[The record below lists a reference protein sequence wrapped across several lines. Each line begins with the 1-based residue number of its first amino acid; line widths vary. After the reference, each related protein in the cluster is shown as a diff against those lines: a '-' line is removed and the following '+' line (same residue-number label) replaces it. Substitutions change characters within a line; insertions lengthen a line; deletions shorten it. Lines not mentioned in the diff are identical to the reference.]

1 MLGILFLSLS
11 AVSIFILAGYP
22 IIKLLFLGTANDK
35 KIEFATAISFSLI
48 LGLGLSALSTS
59 IAYSY
64 FGINF
69 YFIIFAAIITIM
81 WFLYFYF
88 SKSKPKIKI
97 PRNNYLAYFGAFF
110 LASIYFAKS
119 QWDKSLQPII
129 FSGGGPDVAQNL
141 IAGMYANELGQT
153 WNSAKSNF
161 MLQLGSDNFRQA
173 TFDMFKLPSHAD
185 LAVVDYLVLGGR
197 WALTVP
203 MNQIIRI
210 FGPQTVFLEI
220 GSVLVITFV
229 SLMIVLFG
237 IGKLLNLKNAWA
249 LVLAASVTFNGAF
262 LNQYFNGGLSQA
274 FGLIGNIG
282 ILAILLVIISRNTL
296 LDDKNSRIGLFLVST
311 SAFLS
316 SALAYIDATFV
327 IVAVIFAIMFVYVFI
342 NRSILLNLVKLVVI
356 PGCVAIILAQVFIYN
371 LFLGFRD
378 RATAVS
384 NTGVNVNNWK
394 MPSQLMGLFSN
405 YSVYNEKTPQITLT
419 FSIVISLLMVM
430 FLISQLRKRKSE
442 NLDFAILGLISM
454 LGYLLSFVVGFNL
467 PTKSDYLY
475 SKIGVYLAPF
485 VMTSILIILIKNLS
499 SNKFKS
505 ITLGAILT
513 LSLVNVGSAIAV
525 ENKFSSS
532 KDVIIRI
539 PKEYREL
546 INDDATRNYLES
558 NNYIMPYKV
567 AYNYLALFG
576 VKYLISKAPN
586 DMDFDKRMDNS
597 LRVICF
603 LGEVSCKV
611 NTPQINNSELNKYGI
626 IEYEST
632 ITTSEY
638 KALSIIDRYNFV
650 TDILGQQR
658 ISVPDKFLGGN
669 PYLK

>member
-1 MLGILFLSLS
+1 MLGILILSLS
-11 AVSIFILAGYP
+11 AVSVFILAGYP
-22 IIKLLFLGTANDK
+22 IIKLLFLGNTSDS
-35 KIEFATAISFSLI
+35 KIEFSTVISFSLI
-48 LGLGLSALSTS
+48 IGFGLSALSTS
-59 IAYSY
+59 LAYSY
-64 FGINF
+64 IGINF
-69 YFIIFAAIITIM
+69 YFIIYALLITIM
-81 WFLYFYF
+81 WCLYFYF

-97 PRNNYLAYFGAFF
+97 FRNDYLAYFGVFF
-110 LASIYFAKS
+110 LVSIYFAKS

-153 WNSAKSNF
+153 WNSAKNNF

-249 LVLAASVTFNGAF
+249 LVLAVSITFNGAF
-262 LNQYFNGGLSQA
+262 LNQYLNGGLSQA

-282 ILAILLVIISRNTL
+282 ILSVLIVIISRNSL
-296 LDDKNSRIGLFLVST
+296 LDNKNNRIGLFLVST

-316 SALAYIDATFV
+316 SALAYIDATFS
-327 IVAVIFAIMFVYVFI
+327 IVAVIFAMMFLYVFI
-342 NRSILLNLVKLVVI
+342 NRSILLNLVKLVLI
-356 PGCVAIILAQVFIYN
+356 PGGVAIILAQVFIYN
-371 LFLGFRD
+371 LFLGVRD

-405 YSVYNEKTPQITLT
+405 YSAYTEKTSQITLV
-419 FSIVISLLMVM
+419 FSIVISLLMVI
-430 FLISQLRKRKSE
+430 FLIVQLRKRNSE

-454 LGYLLSFVVGFNL
+454 FGYLISFIVGYNL

-485 VMTSILIILIKNLS
+485 VLTSILLILIKNLS

-505 ITLGAILT
+505 ITLGVIVT
-513 LSLVNVGSAIAV
+513 LGLVNIGSAIAV

-532 KDVIIRI
+532 TDIIIRI

-546 INDDATRNYLES
+546 INDNKTREYLQS

-576 VKYLISKAPN
+576 VEYLISKAPN
-586 DMDFDKRMDNS
+586 DMNFDKRTGNS
-597 LRVICF
+597 LRIICF
-603 LGEVSCKV
+603 LGEVACKI
-611 NTPQINNSELNKYGI
+611 NTPQINNSELNKYGV

-638 KALSIIDRYNFV
+638 KALPIIDRYNFV
-650 TDILGQQR
+650 TDILGQTR
-658 ISVPDKFLGGN
+658 IDVPEKFLGGN

>member
-1 MLGILFLSLS
+1 MLGILILSLS
-11 AVSIFILAGYP
+11 AVSVFILAGYP
-22 IIKLLFLGTANDK
+22 IIKLLFLGNTSDS
-35 KIEFATAISFSLI
+35 KIEFSTVISFSLI
-48 LGLGLSALSTS
+48 IGFGLSALSTS
-59 IAYSY
+59 LAYSY
-64 FGINF
+64 IGINF
-69 YFIIFAAIITIM
+69 YFIIYALLITIM
-81 WFLYFYF
+81 WCLYFYF

-97 PRNNYLAYFGAFF
+97 FRNDYLAYFGVFF
-110 LASIYFAKS
+110 LVSIYFAKS

-153 WNSAKSNF
+153 WNSAKNNF

-229 SLMIVLFG
+229 SLMIILFG

-249 LVLAASVTFNGAF
+249 LVLAVSITFNGAF
-262 LNQYFNGGLSQA
+262 LNQYLNGGLSQA

-282 ILAILLVIISRNTL
+282 ILSVLIVIISRNSL
-296 LDDKNSRIGLFLVST
+296 LDNKNNRIGLFLVST

-316 SALAYIDATFV
+316 SALAYIDATFS
-327 IVAVIFAIMFVYVFI
+327 IVAVIFAMMFLYVFI
-342 NRSILLNLVKLVVI
+342 NRSILLNLVKLVLI
-356 PGCVAIILAQVFIYN
+356 PGGVAIILAQVFIYN
-371 LFLGFRD
+371 LFLGVRD

-405 YSVYNEKTPQITLT
+405 YSAYTEKTSQITLV
-419 FSIVISLLMVM
+419 FSIVISLLMVI
-430 FLISQLRKRKSE
+430 FLIVQLRKRNSE

-454 LGYLLSFVVGFNL
+454 FGYLISFIVGYNL

-485 VMTSILIILIKNLS
+485 VLTSILLILIKNLS

-505 ITLGAILT
+505 ITLGVIVT
-513 LSLVNVGSAIAV
+513 LGLVNIGSAIAV

-532 KDVIIRI
+532 TDIIIRI

-546 INDDATRNYLES
+546 INDNKTREYLQS

-576 VKYLISKAPN
+576 VEYLISKAPN
-586 DMDFDKRMDNS
+586 DMNFDKRTGNS
-597 LRVICF
+597 LRIICF
-603 LGEVSCKV
+603 LGEVACKI
-611 NTPQINNSELNKYGI
+611 NTPQINNSELNKYGV

-638 KALSIIDRYNFV
+638 KALPIIDRYNFV
-650 TDILGQQR
+650 TDILGQTR
-658 ISVPDKFLGGN
+658 IDVPEKFLGGN

>member
-1 MLGILFLSLS
+1 MLGILILSLS
-11 AVSIFILAGYP
+11 AVSVFILAGYP
-22 IIKLLFLGTANDK
+22 IIKLLFLGSKSDK
-35 KIEFATAISFSLI
+35 NIEFATAISFSLI
-48 LGLGLSALSTS
+48 LGFGLSALSTS

-64 FGINF
+64 IGIDF
-69 YFIIFAAIITIM
+69 YFMIYASIITIM
-81 WFLYFYF
+81 WGVYFYF

-97 PRNNYLAYFGAFF
+97 PKNNYLAYFGAFI

-153 WNSAKSNF
+153 WNSAKNNF
-161 MLQLGSDNFRQA
+161 ISQLGSDNFHQA
-173 TFDMFKLPSHAD
+173 TIDMFKLPSHSD

-229 SLMIVLFG
+229 SLMIILFG
-237 IGKLLNLKNAWA
+237 IGKLLNFKNALA
-249 LVLAASVTFNGAF
+249 LVLAVTVTFNGAF
-262 LNQYFNGGLSQA
+262 LNQYLNGGLSQA

-282 ILAILLVIISRNTL
+282 ILTILIVIISRSSL
-296 LDDKNSRIGLFLVST
+296 LDNKNNRVGLFLVST

-316 SALAYIDATFV
+316 SALAYIDATFA
-327 IVAVIFAIMFVYVFI
+327 IVAVIFAIMFLYVFI
-342 NRSILLNLVKLVVI
+342 NRSILLNLIKLVI
-356 PGCVAIILAQVFIYN
+356 LPGIVTIILAQVFIYN
-371 LFLGFRD
+371 LFLGVRE
-378 RATAVS
+378 RATAVT

-394 MPSQLMGLFSN
+394 MPSQLMGLFSS
-405 YSVYNEKTPQITLT
+405 YSVYSEKTSQLTLIL
-419 FSIVISLLMVM
+419 SIVISLLMAV
-430 FLISQLRKRKSE
+430 FLISQLRKKNSG
-442 NLDFAILGLISM
+442 NLDLAILGLISM
-454 LGYLLSFVVGFNL
+454 FGYFITFIVGYNL
-467 PTKSDYLY
+467 PNKSDYLY
-475 SKIGVYLAPF
+475 SKVGVYLAPF
-485 VMTSILIILIKNLS
+485 ALTIILLILIKQLE

-505 ITLGAILT
+505 ITLGIIFALG
-513 LSLVNVGSAIAV
+513 LVNIGSAIAV

-532 KDVIIRI
+532 TDVIIRI

-546 INDDATRNYLES
+546 INDDKTREYLES

-586 DMDFDKRMDNS
+586 DMNFDKRTENS
-597 LRVICF
+597 LRLICF
-603 LGEVSCKV
+603 LGEVSCNIK
-611 NTPQINNSELNKYGI
+611 TSKIINSELNKYGI

-638 KALSIIDRYNFV
+638 EALPIIDRYNFV
-650 TDILGQQR
+650 TDILGQPR
-658 ISVPDKFLGGN
+658 INVPEKYLGGN

>member
-1 MLGILFLSLS
+1 MLGILILSLS
-11 AVSIFILAGYP
+11 AVSVFIVAGYP
-22 IIKLLFLGTANDK
+22 IIKLLFSGNTSNS
-35 KIEFATAISFSLI
+35 KIEFSTVISFSLI
-48 LGLGLSALSTS
+48 LGFGLSALSTS
-59 IAYSY
+59 LAYSY
-64 FGINF
+64 IGINF
-69 YFIIFAAIITIM
+69 YFIIYALLITIM
-81 WFLYFYF
+81 WCLYFYF

-97 PRNNYLAYFGAFF
+97 FRNNYLAYFGAFF
-110 LASIYFAKS
+110 LVSIYFAKS

-153 WNSAKSNF
+153 WNSAKNNF

-229 SLMIVLFG
+229 SLMIILFG

-249 LVLAASVTFNGAF
+249 LVLAVSITFNGAF
-262 LNQYFNGGLSQA
+262 LNQYLNGGLSQA

-282 ILAILLVIISRNTL
+282 ILSVLIVIISRNSL
-296 LDDKNSRIGLFLVST
+296 LDNKNNRIGLFLVST

-316 SALAYIDATFV
+316 SALAYIDATFS
-327 IVAVIFAIMFVYVFI
+327 IVAVIFAMMFLYVFI
-342 NRSILLNLVKLVVI
+342 NRSILLNLVKLVLI
-356 PGCVAIILAQVFIYN
+356 PGGVAIILAQVFIYN
-371 LFLGFRD
+371 LFLGVRD

-405 YSVYNEKTPQITLT
+405 YSAYTEKTSQITLV
-419 FSIVISLLMVM
+419 FSIVISLLMVI
-430 FLISQLRKRKSE
+430 FLIAQLWKRNSE

-454 LGYLLSFVVGFNL
+454 FGYLISFIVGYNL

-485 VMTSILIILIKNLS
+485 VLTSILLILIKNLS

-505 ITLGAILT
+505 ITLGVIVT
-513 LSLVNVGSAIAV
+513 LGLVNIGSAIAV

-532 KDVIIRI
+532 TDIIIRI

-546 INDDATRNYLES
+546 INDNKTREYLES

-576 VKYLISKAPN
+576 VEYLISKAPN
-586 DMDFDKRMDNS
+586 DMNFDKRTGNS
-597 LRVICF
+597 LRIICF
-603 LGEVSCKV
+603 LGEVACNMNLPK
-611 NTPQINNSELNKYGI
+611 INNSELNKYGI

-638 KALSIIDRYNFV
+638 RSLPIIDRYNFV
-650 TDILGQQR
+650 TDILGQPR
-658 ISVPDKFLGGN
+658 IDVPEKFLGGN

>member
-1 MLGILFLSLS
+1 
-11 AVSIFILAGYP
+11 
-22 IIKLLFLGTANDK
+22 
-35 KIEFATAISFSLI
+35 
-48 LGLGLSALSTS
+48 
-59 IAYSY
+59 
-64 FGINF
+64 
-69 YFIIFAAIITIM
+69 M
-81 WFLYFYF
+81 WCLYFYF

-97 PRNNYLAYFGAFF
+97 FRNNYLAYFGAFF
-110 LASIYFAKS
+110 LVSIYFAKS

-153 WNSAKSNF
+153 WNSAKNNF

-249 LVLAASVTFNGAF
+249 LVLAVSITFNGAF
-262 LNQYFNGGLSQA
+262 LNQYLNGGLSQA

-282 ILAILLVIISRNTL
+282 ILAVLIVIISRNSL
-296 LDDKNSRIGLFLVST
+296 LDNKKNRIGLFLVST

-316 SALAYIDATFV
+316 SALAYIDATFS
-327 IVAVIFAIMFVYVFI
+327 IVAVIFAMMFLYVFI
-342 NRSILLNLVKLVVI
+342 NRSILLNLVKLVLI
-356 PGCVAIILAQVFIYN
+356 PGGVAIILAQVFIYN
-371 LFLGFRD
+371 LFLGVRD

-394 MPSQLMGLFSN
+394 MPSQLMGIFSN
-405 YSVYNEKTPQITLT
+405 YSVYNEKTPQITLL
-419 FSIVISLLMVM
+419 FSIVISLLMVI
-430 FLISQLRKRKSE
+430 FLMAQLRKRNSE
-442 NLDFAILGLISM
+442 SLGFAILGLISM
-454 LGYLLSFVVGFNL
+454 FGYLTSFLVGYNL

-485 VMTSILIILIKNLS
+485 VLTSILLILIKNIS

-505 ITLGAILT
+505 ITLGVIVT
-513 LSLVNVGSAIAV
+513 LGLVNIGSAIAV

-532 KDVIIRI
+532 TDIIIRI

-546 INDDATRNYLES
+546 INDNKTREYLES

-586 DMDFDKRMDNS
+586 DMNFDKR
-597 LRVICF
+597 
-603 LGEVSCKV
+603 
-611 NTPQINNSELNKYGI
+611 T
-626 IEYEST
+626 
-632 ITTSEY
+632 
-638 KALSIIDRYNFV
+638 
-650 TDILGQQR
+650 
-658 ISVPDKFLGGN
+658 
-669 PYLK
+669 

>member
-1 MLGILFLSLS
+1 MLGILILSLS
-11 AVSIFILAGYP
+11 AVSVFILAGYP
-22 IIKLLFLGTANDK
+22 IIKLLFIGNSSDK
-35 KIEFATAISFSLI
+35 NIEFATLISFSLI
-48 LGLGLSALSTS
+48 LGFGLSALSS
-59 IAYSY
+59 SLAYSY
-64 FGINF
+64 IGIDF
-69 YFIIFAAIITIM
+69 YFLIYVSITTIM
-81 WFLYFYF
+81 WCLYFYF
-88 SKSKPKIKI
+88 SKSKPKIKV

-153 WNSAKSNF
+153 WSSAKNNF
-161 MLQLGSDNFRQA
+161 MTQLGSDNFRQA
-173 TFDMFKLPSHAD
+173 TIDMFKLPSHAD

-210 FGPQTVFLEI
+210 FGPQTIFLEI

-237 IGKLLNLKNAWA
+237 IGKLLNLKNSWA

-282 ILAILLVIISRNTL
+282 ILAILIVIISKSTL
-296 LDDKNSRIGLFLVST
+296 LDNNHNRIGLFLVST

-316 SALAYIDATFV
+316 SALAYIDATFA
-327 IVAVIFAIMFVYVFI
+327 IVAVIIAIMILYVFI
-342 NRSILLNLVKLVVI
+342 NRSVLLNLTKFVI
-356 PGCVAIILAQVFIYN
+356 LPGIVAIILAQVFIYN
-371 LFLGFRD
+371 LFLGVRE
-378 RATAVS
+378 RATAVT
-384 NTGVNVNNWK
+384 NTGVNVSNWK
-394 MPSQLMGLFSN
+394 TPSQLMGLFSS
-405 YSVYNEKTPQITLT
+405 YSIYSDKTAQITLIL
-419 FSIVISLLMVM
+419 SIVISLSMLI
-430 FLISQLRKRKSE
+430 FLLSQLRKNNSGNIE
-442 NLDFAILGLISM
+442 LALLGLISM
-454 LGYLLSFVVGFNL
+454 FGYFVTFIIGYNL
-467 PTKSDYLY
+467 PVKSDYLY
-475 SKIGVYLAPF
+475 SKVGVYLAPF
-485 VMTSILIILIKNLS
+485 VLTSILLILIKKLS
-499 SNKFKS
+499 SNKYKS
-505 ITLGAILT
+505 ITLAVILT
-513 LSLVNVGSAIAV
+513 LGLVNMGSALAV

-532 KDVIIRI
+532 TDIIIRI

-546 INDDATRNYLES
+546 INDDEARNYLES
-558 NNYIMPYKV
+558 NNYILPYKV

-586 DMDFDKRMDNS
+586 DMDFTKRSGNS
-597 LRVICF
+597 LRIICF
-603 LGEVSCKV
+603 LGEVSCKI
-611 NTPQINNSELNKYGI
+611 NTPQIYNSELNKYGI

-638 KALSIIDRYNFV
+638 KALAIIDRYNYV
-650 TDILGQQR
+650 TDILGQPR
-658 ISVPDKFLGGN
+658 IDVPEKFLGGN

>member
-1 MLGILFLSLS
+1 MLGILILSLS

-22 IIKLLFLGTANDK
+22 IIKLLFLSTANDK

-48 LGLGLSALSTS
+48 LGFGLSALSTS

-64 FGINF
+64 IGIDF
-69 YFIIFAAIITIM
+69 YFIIYASIITIM
-81 WFLYFYF
+81 WCLYFYF

-237 IGKLLNLKNAWA
+237 IGKLLNFKNAWA
-249 LVLAASVTFNGAF
+249 LVLAVSVTFNGAF

-282 ILAILLVIISRNTL
+282 ILAILIAIISRSTL
-296 LDDKNSRIGLFLVST
+296 LDAKYSRIGLFLVST

-327 IVAVIFAIMFVYVFI
+327 IVAVIFVIMFVYAFI

-371 LFLGFRD
+371 LILGFRD

-405 YSVYNEKTPQITLT
+405 YSIYNEKTPQITLM

-430 FLISQLRKRKSE
+430 FLISQLRKKNSE
-442 NLDFAILGLISM
+442 NLNFAILGLISM
-454 LGYLLSFVVGFNL
+454 LGYLLSFMVGFNL

-485 VMTSILIILIKNLS
+485 AITSILIILIKNLS

-505 ITLGAILT
+505 ITLGVILT
-513 LSLVNVGSAIAV
+513 LGLINIGSAIAV

-532 KDVIIRI
+532 TDVIIRI

-546 INDDATRNYLES
+546 INDDETRNYLES

-586 DMDFDKRMDNS
+586 DMDFGKRMDNP
-597 LRVICF
+597 LRIICF

-611 NTPQINNSELNKYGI
+611 NTPKINYSELNKYGI

-638 KALSIIDRYNFV
+638 KSLPIIDRYNFV
-650 TDILGQQR
+650 TDILGQPR
-658 ISVPDKFLGGN
+658 ISVPEKFLGGN